1 MIAVWP
7 QGGDES
13 KGRMR
18 GANDY
23 KCIHAHTVFLSRS
36 LSLSCHHIFTYISY
50 TCECLLCGGLV
61 PSNSERP
68 LSLHAK
74 QPGFSFVSFRG

>member
-18 GANDY
+18 GANDC
-23 KCIHAHTVFLSRS
+23 KCIHAHTVS
-36 LSLSCHHIFTYISY
+36 LSLSLFLVIIYLLRYHIPVNVLYV
-50 TCECLLCGGLV
+50 GV
-61 PSNSERP
+61 
-68 LSLHAK
+68 
-74 QPGFSFVSFRG
+74 